1 MNKCKTAIKV
11 ISFILIVA
19 VILVSADRVLKV
31 KYVDGIY
38 SMQRFYELDNDSVD
52 VLFLG
57 SSHAFETYNT
67 SVLWDEYGIASFVLG
82 GSAQPMWNTYFFMKE
97 ALKTQTPEL
106 IVLDAFS
113 CVFEEEYT
121 DYSRQIKNCYGMKPS
136 INKIAAMWESSPHT
150 NLNFYVPISNYSSR
164 YSELTKEDF
173 LKLQDI
179 PRYENWMGFAS
190 NYLHETK
197 ETPCLKETYAE
208 HPMLQKS
215 EKYYRKILQLAND
228 KKIPILVV
236 VTPYPDI
243 TAEQAAIYKYAER
256 IAREYNVDFYN
267 PALDPAS
274 IGLDYSIHA
283 AEGQHL
289 NLVGNQIYTSSFG
302 EYLKTHYSIHDRRGN
317 PEYQAWEKSSQF
329 IKRMDSVNQMKK
341 LTDFEGL
348 CQKIKKEQYCAF
360 IVVGQNV
367 AKDSEMLIP
376 FGITECEPNSLYCF
390 VNGKASVWQ
399 YDTDKVTYQ
408 RIYLLFHDD
417 IVRADRNRLA
427 DEYTAGEKTIKIVV
441 YDKVTDN
448 ICDVF
453 KISEADPKVVFR

>member
-11 ISFILIVA
+11 ICFILILA
-19 VILVSADRVLKV
+19 VILTSADRVLKV

-82 GSAQPMWNTYFFMKE
+82 GSVQPMWNTYFYMKE

-106 IVLDAFS
+106 IVLEAFS
-113 CVFEEEYT
+113 CVFEMEYS

-136 INKIAAMWESSPHT
+136 MNKIAAMWESNPHT
-150 NLNFYVPISNYSSR
+150 NINFYVPISNYSSR

-173 LKLQDI
+173 LKSKDI
-179 PRYENWMGFAS
+179 PRYENWMGFGS
-190 NYLHETK
+190 NYINVVE
-197 ETPCLKETYAE
+197 ETPCLKDTYAE
-208 HPMLQKS
+208 EPMLPKV

-228 KKIPILVV
+228 KKIPIMVV

-243 TAEQAAIYKYAER
+243 TAKQAAIYKTAER
-256 IAREYNVDFYN
+256 IAGEYNVDFYN

-274 IGLDYSIHA
+274 VGLDFSIHA
-283 AEGQHL
+283 AEARHL
-289 NLVGNQIYTSSFG
+289 NSAGNRIFTSHFG
-302 EYLKTHYSIHDRRGN
+302 DYIKTHYSIHDRRGN
-317 PEYQAWEKSSQF
+317 PEYQAWEKCSQF
-329 IKRMDSVNQMKK
+329 IKRLDSINQMNN
-341 LTDFEGL
+341 LTDYEVV
-348 CQKIKKEQYCAF
+348 CQKIQKEQYCAF
-360 IVVGQNV
+360 IVVGKNV
-367 AKDSEMLIP
+367 KDSEMLIP
-376 FGITECEPNSLYCF
+376 FGIAECEPNRLLYF
-390 VNGKASVWQ
+390 VNGQTMNLQ
-399 YDTDKVTYQ
+399 YNTDKVTYQ

-417 IVRADRNRLA
+417 IVYADRNRLA
-427 DEYTAGEKTIKIVV
+427 NEYTADEKTVKIVV

-453 KISEADPKVVFR
+453 MVSETDPKVVIR